1 MRKRKHSPVRL
12 LKLLLACGFVLTVV
26 WAAQLYRQE
35 YREEKKNAS
44 LSEIHVD
51 AGAGREHDPVYT
63 GSKTDGAA
71 RQISAAYRELSGLNE
86 DYLGWLKVY
95 GTQIDL
101 PVVLG
106 ADNEY
111 YLNHDFYG
119 EESSCGTLFADCLT
133 QQEDE
138 TGMADGNLLIYGHHM
153 RNGSM
158 FGELTSFC
166 EEDFFKKHSL
176 VRWEGKYGVRYYRIF
191 AALVIPGYEDAPD
204 YFPIREY
211 LDKPDEGEQS
221 RLLKEL
227 RERAFIWRETSF
239 REEERFLFL
248 MTCDYT
254 REDGRLLL
262 CARCIA
268 GE

>member
-1 MRKRKHSPVRL
+1 
-12 LKLLLACGFVLTVV
+12 
-26 WAAQLYRQE
+26 
-35 YREEKKNAS
+35 
-44 LSEIHVD
+44 
-51 AGAGREHDPVYT
+51 
-63 GSKTDGAA
+63 
-71 RQISAAYRELSGLNE
+71 
-86 DYLGWLKVY
+86 
-95 GTQIDL
+95 
-101 PVVLG
+101 
-106 ADNEY
+106 
-111 YLNHDFYG
+111 
-119 EESSCGTLFADCLT
+119 
-133 QQEDE
+133 
-138 TGMADGNLLIYGHHM
+138 
-153 RNGSM
+153 M

-191 AALVIPGYEDAPD
+191 AALVIPGYEDAAD

-211 LDKPDEGEQS
+211 LDKPDDGKQS